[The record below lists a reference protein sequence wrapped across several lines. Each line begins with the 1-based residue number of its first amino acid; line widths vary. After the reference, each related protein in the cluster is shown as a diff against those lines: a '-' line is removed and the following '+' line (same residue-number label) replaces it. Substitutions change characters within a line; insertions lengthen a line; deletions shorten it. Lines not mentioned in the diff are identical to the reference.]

1 MTSYECFVFVSI
13 LRKDWRLD
21 LKATRREL
29 SLLSRSGELYT
40 AGLNSNPSGMIN
52 IGTTRIDCINTN

>member
-1 MTSYECFVFVSI
+1 MNVFVFVSI

-21 LKATRREL
+21 LKDTRREL
-29 SLLSRSGELYT
+29 SLLSRSGKLYT

-52 IGTTRIDCINTN
+52 INIGAIDFKY